1 MSAQSRPGSTVPGT
15 SSSSDTLLDSDHRSW
30 WKIFCHPKIFCKL
43 KIVDHLAE
51 VESWLEPLHAEVE
64 AEGDGVV
71 LVVDGQHVGDLET

>member
-1 MSAQSRPGSTVPGT
+1 MSPQKYFV
-15 SSSSDTLLDSDHRSW
+15 SS
-30 WKIFCHPKIFCKL
+30 

-64 AEGDGVV
+64 AKGDGVV

>member
-1 MSAQSRPGSTVPGT
+1 MENIL
-15 SSSSDTLLDSDHRSW
+15 SSKKYFVSS
-30 WKIFCHPKIFCKL
+30 
-43 KIVDHLAE
+43 KIVGHLAE